1 MTDQWITYIRN
12 KFNRTPFF
20 NFLGVEITS
29 LSVGKATLT
38 LPVTKNLLNT
48 YGTCH
53 GGVLAAL
60 ADMVM
65 GITLRTLKVRVV
77 TVELSLNY
85 LRPVK
90 LGQTLIATA
99 VVIHQGQRLIVAET
113 KICSQG
119 KMVAKGKATFFVTG
133 PDSEADG

>member
-20 NFLGVEITS
+20 NFLDVEITS

-38 LPVTKNLLNT
+38 LPISENLLNT

-53 GGVLAAL
+53 GGVLSAL

-65 GITLRTLKVRVV
+65 GIATRTLKIKVV
-77 TVELSLNY
+77 TIELSLNY
-85 LRPVK
+85 LQPVQP
-90 LGQTLIATA
+90 GDTLIATA
-99 VVIHQGQRLIVAET
+99 NVVHQGRSLIVAEAEI
-113 KICSQG
+113 KCQDVL
-119 KMVAKGKATFFVTG
+119 VAKGKGTFFVIG
-133 PDSEADG
+133 PDSYEE